1 MGRFDDPNSATSS
14 FSMLLGRAKH
24 LDGTYAVFGEVVA
37 GDAVLQALEALP
49 TRREGIFVMP
59 TERIEI
65 RSTYIYGHGA
75 MHAAAFGSPAGSLGV
90 ESAKDCA
97 EEADAAFQRGLS
109 QGEDEEGRHAAARIA
124 QGEQVRHVVGAEL
137 KSRGQTTFFHDAVCD
152 SCPDSRC
159 FNMIKC

>member
-1 MGRFDDPNSATSS
+1 MFGKVTKGLEVIES
-14 FSMLLGRAKH
+14 FQSVETTK
-24 LDGTYAVFGEVVA
+24 
-37 GDAVLQALEALP
+37 Q
-49 TRREGIFVMP
+49 GIFVMP

-75 MHAAAFGSPAGSLGV
+75 LHAAAFGSPAGSLGV

-124 QGEQVRHVVGAEL
+124 QGEQVRHVVGAKL
-137 KSRGQTTFFHDAVCD
+137 KSRGQTTFFHDAACD